1 MSHFI
6 VILCY
11 LQNGRGRPPAQ
22 EQWVFGMVDTSS
34 KPAVGYMEL
43 VQDRTAATLLA
54 IISAHVAPGT
64 EIWSDQ
70 WASYHNVGRI
80 PGVTAHRTV
89 NHSVQFVTGKFIYYK
104 GSVDLILHCF
114 IASGVHTNTVESYWN
129 RCKTKIKRM
138 KGVHRSFLPSY
149 LDEFVAGK
157 VGW

>member
-1 MSHFI
+1 
-6 VILCY
+6 
-11 LQNGRGRPPAQ
+11 
-22 EQWVFGMVDTSS
+22 MVDTSS

-149 LDEFVAGK
+149 LDEFMWRERWGGSTEAAFNNIVSDIATQYPLP
-157 VGW
+157 

>member
-1 MSHFI
+1 
-6 VILCY
+6 
-11 LQNGRGRPPAQ
+11 
-22 EQWVFGMVDTSS
+22 
-34 KPAVGYMEL
+34 MEL

-80 PGVTAHRTV
+80 PGVTAHHTV
-89 NHSVQFVTGKFIYYK
+89 NHSIQFVTGKFIYYQ

-114 IASGVHTNTVESYWN
+114 IASGVHTNTVE

-149 LDEFVAGK
+149 LDEFLWRERWGGSTEAAFHNIVSDIATQY
-157 VGW
+157 VYPLP